1 MSHSIPPLSDYPMP
15 SVVRM
20 NALREDFLDL
30 LYSGTGDLLPAVVE
44 ALQNLLASLRD
55 SERLLADQVRAGLVS
70 LDNHRWDEPAAAG
83 LDDLEQDAQRDVQR
97 LASRGKAIADNLLAL
112 EKIRLPTVAQRIAM
126 LTEQRTTLE
135 AAMQT
140 QQARIE
146 RLDAQV
152 VEMNVVIN
160 AFDTPG
166 LIKLFNGLIPLEQ
179 DIDLVTK
186 TLATG
191 VVSPALLKAAS
202 ARFVENLSGIVE
214 GRKLTDVI
222 KARNRL
228 VDERNAMGLERQA
241 WQTTLEGYSRELAQ
255 LPNVAA
261 LDALRSQWL
270 EQAQLLSRT
279 WTAQVDDMKR
289 QTSLDELASRLSSM
303 THYLLAVRRLYE
315 AA

>member
-1 MSHSIPPLSDYPMP
+1 MSHSIPPLSDYPLP

-20 NALREDFLDL
+20 NTLREDFLDL

-44 ALQNLLASLRD
+44 ALQNLLESLRE
-55 SERLLADQVRAGLVS
+55 SERLLADQVRAGLVF

-112 EKIRLPTVAQRIAM
+112 EKIRLPAVAQRIAM
-126 LTEQRTTLE
+126 LTEQRSTLE

-152 VEMNVVIN
+152 VEMNAVIN
-160 AFDTPG
+160 AFDAPG

-202 ARFVENLSGIVE
+202 ARFIENLSGLVE

-222 KARNRL
+222 KVRNRL
-228 VDERNAMGLERQA
+228 VDERNAMSLERQA
-241 WQTTLEGYSRELAQ
+241 WQTTLAGFSRELAQ

-261 LDALRSQWL
+261 LDALRGQWL
-270 EQAQLLSRT
+270 EQAQVLSRN

-289 QTSLDELASRLSSM
+289 QTSLDELARRLSVM

>member
-1 MSHSIPPLSDYPMP
+1 MSHPIPPLSDYPMP

-112 EKIRLPTVAQRIAM
+112 EKIRLPAVAQRIAM

-241 WQTTLEGYSRELAQ
+241 WQTTLEGFSRELAQ

-270 EQAQLLSRT
+270 EQAQVLSHT

-289 QTSLDELASRLSSM
+289 QTSLDELARRLSSM

>member
-1 MSHSIPPLSDYPMP
+1 MSHSIPPLSDYPLP

-112 EKIRLPTVAQRIAM
+112 EKIRLPAVAQRIAM

-152 VEMNVVIN
+152 VEMNVVIS
-160 AFDTPG
+160 AFDAPG

-241 WQTTLEGYSRELAQ
+241 WQTTLAGFSRELAQ

-289 QTSLDELASRLSSM
+289 QTNLDELASRLSSM

>member
-160 AFDTPG
+160 AFDAPG

-241 WQTTLEGYSRELAQ
+241 WQTTLEGFSRELAQ

-261 LDALRSQWL
+261 LDALRGQWL
-270 EQAQLLSRT
+270 EQAQVLSHT

-289 QTSLDELASRLSSM
+289 QTSLDELARRLSSM

>member
-160 AFDTPG
+160 AFDAPG

-241 WQTTLEGYSRELAQ
+241 WQTTLEGFSRELAQ

-261 LDALRSQWL
+261 LDALRGQWL
-270 EQAQLLSRT
+270 EQAQVLSHT

-289 QTSLDELASRLSSM
+289 QTSLDELARRLSSM

-315 AA
+315 SA